1 MIRYGTHHFVTA
13 DAARRYYKG
22 QGDADCFGPGWIKRI
37 DEKIQA
43 GEIAIGKPPL
53 PPGAKLIIIDNG
65 TRYAIEE
72 PKVKIGGPA
81 FPYNELSQQTG
92 GVYAQHAGMSLRD
105 WFAGQALAGIVGTNY
120 DWFTS
125 DSADYGSRV
134 HSAAHFAYSLADAM
148 IAARAQ
154 GGAA

>member
-53 PPGAKLIIIDNG
+53 PPGANG
-65 TRYAIEE
+65 PNVSPIKQQVGETTTREAE
-72 PKVKIGGPA
+72 
-81 FPYNELSQQTG
+81 
-92 GVYAQHAGMSLRD
+92 
-105 WFAGQALAGIVGTNY
+105 
-120 DWFTS
+120 
-125 DSADYGSRV
+125 
-134 HSAAHFAYSLADAM
+134 
-148 IAARAQ
+148 
-154 GGAA
+154 

>member
-72 PKVKIGGPA
+72 PKVKIATLENATSKEPA
-81 FPYNELSQQTG
+81 FPSRIDIADGGTVFCTG
-92 GVYAQHAGMSLRD
+92 ITKREWY
-105 WFAGQALAGIVGTNY
+105 AGQALPAIV
-120 DWFTS
+120 
-125 DSADYGSRV
+125 SAITTTPER
-134 HSAAHFAYSLADAM
+134 AAEHAFKYADAM
-148 IAARAQ
+148 VAAGKK